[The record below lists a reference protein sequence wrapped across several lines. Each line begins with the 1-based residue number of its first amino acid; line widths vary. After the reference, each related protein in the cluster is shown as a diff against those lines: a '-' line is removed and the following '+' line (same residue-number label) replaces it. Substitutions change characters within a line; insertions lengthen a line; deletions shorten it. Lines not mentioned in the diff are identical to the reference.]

1 MGIDVRESVY
11 VMRKRERSGLNSTD
25 FVFLISLARQSSVYS
40 FSLFTHA
47 LTSSCASDPDWPCS
61 LSLQEIKN
69 EEREE
74 IYVVSGPHER
84 RTRRSYNK

>member
-25 FVFLISLARQSSVYS
+25 FVFLISLARQSSVHS

-47 LTSSCASDPDWPCS
+47 LTSSCASDAD
-61 LSLQEIKN
+61 
-69 EEREE
+69 
-74 IYVVSGPHER
+74 
-84 RTRRSYNK
+84 

>member
-1 MGIDVRESVY
+1 MRERVC
-11 VMRKRERSGLNSTD
+11 VCVCGEEERERSGLNSTD
-25 FVFLISLARQSSVYS
+25 FVFLISPAPQSSVSS
-40 FSLFTHA
+40 FSLFIHA
-47 LTSSCASDPDWPCS
+47 LTSSCASDPDWTFS

-74 IYVVSGPHER
+74 KYVVSGPHER

>member
-40 FSLFTHA
+40 FFSIHSRFDFFMCQRPRLDMFTFTA
-47 LTSSCASDPDWPCS
+47 RD
-61 LSLQEIKN
+61 Q
-69 EEREE
+69 
-74 IYVVSGPHER
+74 ER
-84 RTRRSYNK
+84 RAGGNICSVRPA